1 MSKYLLTATE
11 VYRVDTEN
19 EVEELIQNA
28 KDSYEFELKKYNRE
42 YKTKKQGGEI
52 VDEYYKVSL
61 VKVFNDE
68 KDPVTPVSYIS
79 YSSLKDEEE
88 DIE

>member
-1 MSKYLLTATE
+1 MKKYIVTFIAAFLMLTAC
-11 VYRVDTEN
+11 
-19 EVEELIQNA
+19 IQETYP
-28 KDSYEFELKKYNRE
+28 D
-42 YKTKKQGGEI
+42 GGEI

-68 KDPVTPVSYIS
+68 KDRITPVSYIS

-88 DIE
+88 DIK